1 MGEGCLYWGEIYKTS
16 LPKLLLMTF
25 LEKLKQPVLFGN
37 PVTPELFAIL
47 TVYFVQGILNISRL
61 AVSFFL
67 KDDLGLTPAEV
78 AALTGLGMFPWIIK
92 PLFGFLS
99 DGFPLLGYRRRSYL
113 ILSGLLGCAA
123 WAAMATVVHSSWLAA
138 TMIIIS
144 SLSVAIADVIVD
156 SVVVERSRTESLD
169 KVGSLQSLTWA
180 ISAIGSLSTAYLS
193 GWLLEQFST
202 RFVFSLT
209 AAFPLLVSAIA
220 LLIIETPRPSTSIR
234 ATTQNIG
241 SQIKILW
248 NTMRQKAILL
258 PTAFVFLWQATPSA
272 DSAFFFF
279 ATNELDFNP
288 EFLGR
293 VRLVTSI
300 AALLGI
306 GIYQRYLKQVS
317 FRNILGWS
325 TVISCVLGFTTLLL
339 VTHANRSL
347 GIDDRWFSLGD
358 NLVLTVTGQIAFMP
372 VLVLSARLCPEG
384 VEATMFALL
393 MSIWNLAG
401 LLSHELG
408 ALLTQWLGVTETNFE
423 HMWVLVTITN
433 LTTLLPLIFVR
444 WLPAG
449 DPQADLPSY
458 TQPAELFERHNSIV
472 GTESSFLPIVEP
484 DLISTNRQKR

>member
-1 MGEGCLYWGEIYKTS
+1 
-16 LPKLLLMTF
+16 MTF
-25 LEKLKQPVLFGN
+25 LDKLKKPVLFGN

-47 TVYFVQGILNISRL
+47 TVYFVQGILNLSRL

-78 AALTGLGMFPWIIK
+78 AALTGLAAFPWVIK

-113 ILSGLLGCAA
+113 ILSGLLGCGA
-123 WAAMATVVHSSWLAA
+123 WAAMATFVESAWLAA
-138 TMIIIS
+138 TMIVLS
-144 SLSVAIADVIVD
+144 SLSVAVSDVIVD
-156 SVVVERSRTESLD
+156 SVVVERAREESLE

-180 ISAIGSLSTAYLS
+180 IAAVGSLTTAYFS
-193 GWLLEQFST
+193 GWLLEEFNT
-202 RFVFSLT
+202 RTVFGIT
-209 AAFPLLVSAIA
+209 AIFPLLVSAIA
-220 LLIIETPRPSTSIR
+220 LLIIETPQAAKTIQ

-241 SQIKILW
+241 VQAKTLW
-248 NTMRQKAILL
+248 QAVTQKSILL

-279 ATNELDFNP
+279 VTNELDFNP

-300 AALLGI
+300 AALAGI
-306 GIYQRYLKQVS
+306 WIYQRYLKQVS

-325 TVISCVLGFTTLLL
+325 TVISAALGFTTLIL

-358 NLVLTVTGQIAFMP
+358 NLILTVTGQLALMP
-372 VLVLSARLCPEG
+372 ILVLSARLCPKG

-393 MSIWNLAG
+393 MSSWNLAG

-408 ALLTQWLGVTETNFE
+408 ALLTQWLGVTETNFDQL
-423 HMWVLVTITN
+423 WLLVTITN
-433 LTTLLPLIFVR
+433 LSTLLPLIFLK

-449 DPQADLPSY
+449 DPQADLPE
-458 TQPAELFERHNSIV
+458 QARPMELYEHRTSIT
-472 GTESSFLPIVEP
+472 GTESAIFPTVEP
-484 DLISTNRQKR
+484 NLVGSQRENS